1 MNYSAKLF
9 TILCLA
15 STALSLPALAQDSE
29 APPAVQAFLDNIERQ
44 TKVKPTFES
53 LETDGDGNVTI
64 ANLSISKEGAAGEPG
79 MTMKVAEA
87 TFEDLSDEG
96 DGLFQIGS
104 ATFSNTT
111 AELKGPEMSFT
122 ATIPEASAEGWY
134 VTDLGDSPSPA
145 EAMRAASTIA
155 RKLEAGKMTI
165 AAQGQ
170 SVTIDGFS
178 TTWDGDP
185 KTGAGDF
192 TSKISNIA
200 IPESLIAM
208 MDQGGMLKQLGYS
221 NLSFDIASTG
231 KMSIKGD
238 NLDYAFDVGLT
249 GRDIATIKLALAAA
263 DIPMAV
269 YSELQKMQDGGKQPD
284 FTALMPQ
291 IQAISLSGASVRF
304 EDQSITKKVLP
315 MIAAMQGMDEKTL
328 IASVGPMMQMGLMQ
342 LQNQAFAEQ
351 TAAAVNSYLADP
363 KSLTIAAKPAAPVK
377 VSDLMTLNP
386 NAPGEAITKLG
397 VSVSAND

>member
-1 MNYSAKLF
+1 MNATLP
-9 TILCLA
+9 
-15 STALSLPALAQDSE
+15 TAGKRIDEHRRRLLL
-29 APPAVQAFLDNIERQ
+29 
-44 TKVKPTFES
+44 
-53 LETDGDGNVTI
+53 
-64 ANLSISKEGAAGEPG
+64 GAASASLAPLAACGG
-79 MTMKVAEA
+79 
-87 TFEDLSDEG
+87 G
-96 DGLFQIGS
+96 GS
-104 ATFSNTT
+104 S
-111 AELKGPEMSFT
+111 S
-122 ATIPEASAEGWY
+122 
-134 VTDLGDSPSPA
+134 
-145 EAMRAASTIA
+145 
-155 RKLEAGKMTI
+155 
-165 AAQGQ
+165 
-170 SVTIDGFS
+170 
-178 TTWDGDP
+178 
-185 KTGAGDF
+185 
-192 TSKISNIA
+192 
-200 IPESLIAM
+200 M